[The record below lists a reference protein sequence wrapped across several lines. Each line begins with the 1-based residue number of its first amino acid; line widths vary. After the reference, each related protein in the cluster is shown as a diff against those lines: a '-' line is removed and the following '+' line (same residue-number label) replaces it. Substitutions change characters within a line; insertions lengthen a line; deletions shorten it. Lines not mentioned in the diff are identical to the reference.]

1 MPTPEEQL
9 AALAARY
16 EPEIAERGL
25 GAIERLRQKMPSAH
39 RLLYD
44 TYNALAVGF
53 GYGERAKDPFVS
65 VAFYPRWVNLFFLYG
80 ADLDD
85 PEGLLQGAGARVR
98 HVVLDDV
105 EDLERPG
112 IAALLRQAAERKG
125 PPPPGEGRLII
136 KSIAEKQRPRRSTAS
151 L

>member
-16 EPEIAERGL
+16 EPAIAARGL
-25 GAIERLRQKMPSAH
+25 AAIERLRRKLPSAH
-39 RLLYD
+39 CLLYD

-53 GYGERAKDPFVS
+53 GYGDRAKDPFVS

-85 PEGLLQGAGARVR
+85 PDGLLQGDGARVR
-98 HVVLDDV
+98 HVVLDEV
-105 EDLERPG
+105 EDLELPAL
-112 IAALLRQAAERKG
+112 AALLDQAIQQKG
-125 PPPPGEGRLII
+125 PPPAGEGPLII
-136 KSIAEKQRPRRSTAS
+136 KSIAAKQRPRRP
-151 L
+151 